1 MAEARCTWL
10 ERSPLVAHRV
20 DRPSSSHA
28 SAAPEEALALGIKR
42 DLAADLARALKKANI
57 SQSELARR
65 MRTSRAVVHRLLKAD
80 DPSVTIATIS
90 RAAVA
95 LGRKVKVTL
104 KD

>member
-1 MAEARCTWL
+1 MAVKKAARRAQRGSL
-10 ERSPLVAHRV
+10 RSPVAAGAV
-20 DRPSSSHA
+20 
-28 SAAPEEALALGIKR
+28 EESIALAIKR
-42 DLAADLARALKKANI
+42 DLAADLARAMRKARL

-80 DPSVTIATIS
+80 DPSVTLATIS

-104 KD
+104 KG

>member
-1 MAEARCTWL
+1 MAVSKAANRASRPP
-10 ERSPLVAHRV
+10 RSKPPAHH
-20 DRPSSSHA
+20 S
-28 SAAPEEALALGIKR
+28 EEAIALGIKR
-42 DLAADLARALKKANI
+42 HLASELANALRKEGM

-80 DPSVTIATIS
+80 DPSVTLATLS